1 VALFGDD
8 LGTREAVVVCTMVGG
23 ASIEYEGVASF
34 SALTKPTASMSS

>member
-1 VALFGDD
+1 VSGRTDP
-8 LGTREAVVVCTMVGG
+8 TVVCTMVGG